1 MKSTILMLGLLL
13 CLQGHAQ
20 QSSDATPNPTKHY
33 VGLMQGFHGRQ
44 YFFRDGALRNTPT
57 PMGVHLQLL
66 YGYKFNSHFAFESGL
81 HFRHANLA
89 QWHYYSSM
97 GIYGQY
103 YTSFNT
109 FQVPLD
115 LRYTTSGTKFR
126 FTSSINVATLSL
138 NQQRQQF
145 SQFGPNITLL
155 SEQITRSSNVR
166 VDVAN
171 RITLGGEYQIDPQWL
186 IRAEMLVQRA
196 NPSRIP
202 MRDWTYTPGFQIG
215 ITRSL
220 GGSK

>member
-1 MKSTILMLGLLL
+1 MKSTLLMLSLLL
-13 CLQGHAQ
+13 CLQGQAQ
-20 QSSDATPNPTKHY
+20 QSNEAAPSPSKHY

-66 YGYKFNSHFAFESGL
+66 YGYKFNRHFAFESGL
-81 HFRHANLA
+81 LLRHANFT
-89 QWHYYSSM
+89 QWYSQPM
-97 GIYGQY
+97 GNYMQY
-103 YTSFNT
+103 HTRFNT

-115 LRYTTSGTKFR
+115 LRYHTSGTKLR

-138 NQQRQQF
+138 NQQRQQN
-145 SQFGPNITLL
+145 SQFGPNTTLL
-155 SEQITRSSNVR
+155 SELNASSSNLR

-196 NPSRIP
+196 NPASIP
-202 MRDWTYTPGFQIG
+202 MRDWNYMPGFQFG

-220 GGSK
+220 GSSK

>member
-1 MKSTILMLGLLL
+1 MKSTLLMLGILL
-13 CLQGHAQ
+13 CFQSKAQ
-20 QSSDATPNPTKHY
+20 LSNEAAPSPSKHY

-57 PMGVHLQLL
+57 PMGIHLQLL
-66 YGYKFNSHFAFESGL
+66 YGYRFHRNFALESGL
-81 HFRHANLA
+81 LLRHANLT
-89 QWHYYSSM
+89 QWYSQPM
-97 GIYGQY
+97 GNYSLY
-103 YTSFNT
+103 HTRFNT

-115 LRYTTSGTKFR
+115 LRYNTSGTKLR

-138 NQQRQQF
+138 NQHRQQK

-155 SEQITRSSNVR
+155 SELNTRSSNLS

-202 MRDWTYTPGFQIG
+202 MRDWTYTPGFQFG

-220 GGSK
+220 GSSK